1 MPNKSSDKIA
11 LIQSIDRRMDLEDIA
26 ESRNMD
32 MGELMQAIEDIV
44 EFGTKLNLDYYIEQ
58 NVDPD
63 VVDEIYTYF
72 KEEAESDSLEE
83 SLTKLGQDYEEME
96 IRLVRIKFL
105 SEVAN

>member
-1 MPNKSSDKIA
+1 
-11 LIQSIDRRMDLEDIA
+11 
-26 ESRNMD
+26 
-32 MGELMQAIEDIV
+32 MQAIEDIV

>member
-26 ESRNMD
+26 ENRGMD
-32 MGELMQAIEDIV
+32 MAELMQAIEDIV

-58 NVDPD
+58 NMDQE
-63 VVDEIYTYF
+63 VVDEIYSYF

-83 SLTKLGQDYEEME
+83 ALTNLGQDYEEME